1 MQWEEQI
8 LRAQQGEEEALRRLV
23 SDNTGL
29 VYSVAKR
36 FFNRGCETED
46 LLQIGMI
53 GLIKAI
59 KRFDV
64 SYGVAFSTY
73 AVPMI
78 IGEIKRFLRDDGMIK
93 VSRNIK
99 ENGYKIARCRET
111 LSQELGREPHV
122 QEISQQLHLSCED
135 VVLAMEADCEV
146 ESIYRPLSP
155 NVEEENYMIDQL
167 KSEKDENEEIFTS
180 IFLEMGIEQLEEKEK
195 QLIVMRYF
203 KDMTQSQVAEKL
215 NMTQVSVSRMEKR
228 ILKFLRQRLE

>member
-8 LRAQQGEEEALRRLV
+8 KRAQQGEEEALRQLV

-29 VYSVAKR
+29 VYSATKR

-78 IGEIKRFLRDDGMIK
+78 IGEIKRFLRDDGMLK
-93 VSRNIK
+93 VSRTIK
-99 ENGYKIARCRET
+99 ENGYKISRCREK
-111 LSQELGREPHV
+111 LCQELGREPRLS
-122 QEISQQLHLSCED
+122 EISEYLHLSCED

-146 ESIYRPLSP
+146 ESIYRPAFQD
-155 NVEEENYMIDQL
+155 VEEENYMIDQL
-167 KSEKDENEEIFTS
+167 NVGKDEKEEIFTS
-180 IFLEMGIEQLEEKEK
+180 IYLDWGLEQLEEKER
-195 QLIVMRYF
+195 QLIEMRYF

-215 NMTQVSVSRMEKR
+215 NMTQVGVSRMEKR